1 MDPNIQLQPSEGE
14 AQDKSNNYTLLIGSL
29 MYLAIAMRPDIVYA
43 VFRLGSYMANPT
55 MSHWAAAKRV
65 LRYLSGTRSYGI
77 TYQADEVKLGENQFF
92 SYSNASYANNDDAMS
107 ISGYAFI
114 MGGGTITWGLKKQT
128 SVSLSST
135 ESEYVALADAA
146 QEITWLWNLLEGL
159 GYEQRAPTKLY
170 GDNNG
175 ALAIAQNPQY
185 HKRTKHFD
193 TQNHY
198 IRQKVKEKVIKI
210 EYCPTSKMTVDIF
223 TKALPKPKFQLH
235 RTELGFPVPA

>member
-1 MDPNIQLQPSEGE
+1 
-14 AQDKSNNYTLLIGSL
+14 
-29 MYLAIAMRPDIVYA
+29 
-43 VFRLGSYMANPT
+43 
-55 MSHWAAAKRV
+55 
-65 LRYLSGTRSYGI
+65 
-77 TYQADEVKLGENQFF
+77 
-92 SYSNASYANNDDAMS
+92 MS

-114 MGGGTITWGLKKQT
+114 MGGGTITWGSKNQT

-135 ESEYVALADAA
+135 ESKYVALADVA
-146 QEITWLWNLLEGL
+146 QEITWLRNLLEGL
-159 GYEQRAPTKLY
+159 GYEQCAPTKLY

-193 TQNHY
+193 TWNHY